1 MAKKRQTLK
10 TAQDISIPLLGISCH
25 LKSYRLSF
33 ALNKALNFKFRRI
46 DDFVIPGQTKGEFLS
61 FPFLVYESADL
72 KNHFCLV
79 GNHHP
84 EGKLLPALRE
94 VDYFLMAREPLDDF
108 IKAKI
113 LAQIRSIPQVIGAYE
128 VDPSRTKDMGLL
140 MEEMEM
146 HLLEAGR
153 KTSPHKEK

>member
-25 LKSYRLSF
+25 LRSYRLSF
-33 ALNKALNFKFRRI
+33 ALNNALNFKFRRI
-46 DDFVIPGQTKGEFLS
+46 DDFEVPGQAKGEFLN
-61 FPFLVYESADL
+61 FPFLIYESTDL

-84 EGKLLPALRE
+84 QGKLLPTLRE
-94 VDYFLMAREPLDDF
+94 VDYFLMAGEPLDDF
-108 IKAKI
+108 IKGKI
-113 LAQIRSIPQVIGAYE
+113 LATIRRIPQVIGVYE

-140 MEEMEM
+140 MEEMEI

-153 KTSPHKEK
+153 KTTQE

>member
-10 TAQDISIPLLGISCH
+10 TVQDNRISLIGISCH

-33 ALNKALNFKFRRI
+33 ALNNALHFKFRRI
-46 DDFVIPGQTKGEFLS
+46 DDFEVHRPAKDECLG
-61 FPFLVYESADL
+61 FPFLIYGSAEL

-79 GNHHP
+79 ANHHP
-84 EGKLLPALRE
+84 EGKLLPTLRE
-94 VDYFLMAREPLDDF
+94 VDYFLMAGEPMDDF
-108 IKAKI
+108 IKGKI

-128 VDPSRTKDMGLL
+128 IDPSRTKDMDLL
-140 MEEMEM
+140 IEEMEM

-153 KTSPHKEK
+153 KTSTE

>member
-10 TAQDISIPLLGISCH
+10 TGQDISISLVGISCH

-33 ALNKALNFKFRRI
+33 ALNNALNFKFRRI
-46 DDFVIPGQTKGEFLS
+46 DDFVVPGQPKDELLY

-84 EGKLLPALRE
+84 QGKLLPVLRE

-108 IKAKI
+108 IKGKI
-113 LAQIRSIPQVIGAYE
+113 LGQIRNIPQVIGAYE
-128 VDPSRTKDMGLL
+128 IDPSKRKDMGLL
-140 MEEMEM
+140 IEEMEM

-153 KTSPHKEK
+153 KTSPNNEE